1 MNEELKEQI
10 KEYLKNNLEVTVDVN
25 YSYAYDGHQ
34 RVEVTLFL
42 EGEQFSRS
50 SDSLPS
56 IK

>member
-25 YSYAYDGHQ
+25 YSYDYDE

-56 IK
+56 IE

>member
-25 YSYAYDGHQ
+25 YSYGYSGQ
-34 RVEVTLFL
+34 RLEVTLFL
-42 EGEQFSRS
+42 EGELFCRF

-56 IK
+56 ND